1 MPHKCIKLIL
11 PNETGLHGFSISYM
25 HEEPAIMTFQILI
38 DDSDDSDSPTDTKVP
53 VASNVTRDVT
63 KKEVSSPK
71 TRKRGV
77 DGSPS
82 PVAVKRTRGSART
95 T

>member
-1 MPHKCIKLIL
+1 
-11 PNETGLHGFSISYM
+11 M

-38 DDSDDSDSPTDTKVP
+38 NDSNNSNSPTDTKVP
-53 VASNVTRDVT
+53 VVSNVTQDVT
-63 KKEVSSPK
+63 KKEVSLPK
-71 TRKRGV
+71 TCKRGI
-77 DGSPS
+77 DGSPL